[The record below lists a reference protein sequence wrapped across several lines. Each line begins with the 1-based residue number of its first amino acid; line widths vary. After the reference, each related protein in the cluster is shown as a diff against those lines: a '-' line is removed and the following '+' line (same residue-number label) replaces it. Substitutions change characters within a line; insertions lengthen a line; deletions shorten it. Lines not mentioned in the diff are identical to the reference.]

1 MMGATH
7 FEVRYRTLLHQ
18 LLVLAAFLTYLFDR
32 DDIVWRFIKG
42 NSADVRM
49 LERAI
54 FAVATILFG
63 IAAWICTRARV
74 HPADRST
81 DRSGHLGEFFY
92 AVALGSLA
100 PLAGFVILVAG
111 EAVRLLRLAMQ
122 PDVLERVDAAAWP
135 EALQREAVKWG
146 LFFTMIVFTVT
157 LVDRVAEVL
166 AGMTVVIWVTLNARR
181 VVKLRA

>member
-1 MMGATH
+1 MLKATD

-18 LLVLAAFLTYLFDR
+18 LLVLAAFMTYLFDR
-32 DDIVWRFIKG
+32 DDIVWRFIKDS
-42 NSADVRM
+42 SADVRT

-74 HPADRST
+74 QPADRST
-81 DRSGHLGEFFY
+81 DCSGHLGEFLY

-100 PLAGFVILVAG
+100 PLAGFVILMAG
-111 EAVRLLRLAMQ
+111 EAVRLLRLVMQ

-135 EALQREAVKWG
+135 EALRREAVKWG
-146 LFFTMIVFTVT
+146 LFFTMIVLTVT
-157 LVDRVAEVL
+157 LVDRVAEIL
-166 AGMTVVIWVTLNARR
+166 AGATVVIWVTLNARR
-181 VVKLRA
+181 VVKSRM

>member
-32 DDIVWRFIKG
+32 DDIVWRFIKD
-42 NSADVRM
+42 SSLDVRM

-63 IAAWICTRARV
+63 LAAWICTRARV
-74 HPADRST
+74 HPADRS
-81 DRSGHLGEFFY
+81 GHLGEFFY
-92 AVALGSLA
+92 TVALGSLA

-111 EAVRLLRLAMQ
+111 EAVRLSRLAIR
-122 PDVLERVDAAAWP
+122 PDVLEHGEAVAWL
-135 EALQREAVKWG
+135 EALRREAVKWG
-146 LFFTMIVFTVT
+146 LFFTMIVFTIT
-157 LVDRVAEVL
+157 LIDRVAEVL
-166 AGMTVVIWVTLNARR
+166 AGTTVVIWVTLNARR
-181 VVKLRA
+181 VVKGRA